1 MYDSNYNIISMPS
14 RARTQKGRW
23 FNCRFSLVVFLCS
36 LFLQTGL
43 AQNSHYWGLQYGNKS
58 LLLSGAVTGSVT
70 DLGAVYYNPG
80 FLALHENPAFE
91 ISAKVMQ
98 YSTLKVINGLG
109 EGVHLTNSKF
119 GSAPGMVAGTVN
131 LKKLPKHKFAYSIL
145 TRRVDEIDLS
155 FRTQTTVDALVNFPG
170 DELFTADVI
179 WLAKAKE
186 EWFGLTWSYAIN
198 PKISV
203 GLSNFLS
210 VSNFDSL
217 LDIDL
222 NALASD
228 NHVVS
233 LRRKRE
239 LNYKHNG
246 LLWKAGLAMDLSP
259 VTLGLTVTTPKISLT
274 GSGFY
279 QGEAILAGADPNY
292 TIAKEDI
299 FVVNLQD
306 DLDAKLKSPWA
317 VAVGAGFQL
326 KKMVIHLNAEW
337 FKEVDN
343 YTVTKTEEFVGQS
356 TGETV
361 SVSLVEELNSVVN
374 VGVGLELPIREN
386 LSFYGSFATDFSAA
400 KSDATWFS
408 ELKSEVDNAAF
419 RADKFQFAGGASF
432 ELKKIEITLGTSF
445 RFAKDEISRPVNL
458 PDEENEPI
466 FESGRSATLKFR
478 NIKLLFGFSISLWG
492 NDKQEP
498 DKVEENN

>member
-1 MYDSNYNIISMPS
+1 MQIGI
-14 RARTQKGRW
+14 
-23 FNCRFSLVVFLCS
+23 
-36 LFLQTGL
+36 

-80 FLALHENPAFE
+80 FIALHENPAFE

-98 YSTLKVINGLG
+98 YNTVKVINGLG
-109 EGVHLTNSKF
+109 DGVNLSNSRF
-119 GSAPGMVAGTVN
+119 GSAPGMASGTFK
-131 LKKLPKHKFAYSIL
+131 LKKIPKHKFAWSIL
-145 TRRVDEIDLS
+145 TRKIDDIDLS
-155 FRTQTTVDALVNFPG
+155 FRTQSIVDALVNFDG

-179 WLAKAKE
+179 WSAKSKE
-186 EWFGLTWSYAIN
+186 EWFGLTWSYAFN
-198 PKISV
+198 PKLSV

-210 VSNFDSL
+210 VSNFNSL

-222 NALASD
+222 NALATD

-233 LRRKRE
+233 FRRKRQ
-239 LNYKHNG
+239 LDYKHNG

-259 VTLGLTVTTPKISLT
+259 VTLGITVTTPKLNLS
-274 GSGFY
+274 GSGFF
-279 QGEAILAGADPNY
+279 QTEAILAGADPNY

-299 FVVNLQD
+299 FVTNVQD
-306 DLDAKLKSPWA
+306 DLDAELRSSWA

-337 FKEVDN
+337 FNKVDN
-343 YTVTKTEEFVGQS
+343 YTVTKTEQFVGQS
-356 TGETV
+356 TGETL

-374 VGVGLELPIREN
+374 VGIGIELPLREN

-400 KSDATWFS
+400 KSDATWFT

-432 ELKKIEITLGTSF
+432 ILKKIEITLGTSF
-445 RFAKDEISRPVNL
+445 RFAKDDISRPVNL
-458 PDEENEPI
+458 PDEDDEPI
-466 FESGRSATLKFR
+466 FESGTSASLEFT
-478 NIKLLFGFSISLWG
+478 NWKLLFGFSIDLW
-492 NDKQEP
+492 NKDEKES
-498 DKVEENN
+498 DEKKLKI